1 MEFAVDERSKMR
13 KGARIALA
21 PSGEDLGD
29 VGAVGK
35 GHQAKGERGER
46 NFEQFRCDFAQL

>member
-1 MEFAVDERSKMR
+1 MR